1 MSKCMFSEPC
11 SFQICSIRIHLL
23 PGHRGMASKGSTA
36 LEVAVPLVPS
46 GRASCRDSQGPAIR
60 TLAFAHSA
68 ILLLPAPSAPSFY
81 LTGPARPGDLIT
93 SQARLALGQ
102 TRKPGATLRLKASS
116 GRREMDGAGSGSDAG
131 LLAGGSWER
140 VRVGV
145 GTQRGGGGGK
155 SPPRPP
161 VWDRRK
167 MDGCLIFAR
176 DERGPWVC
184 SSLFYKDQNG
194 EQWEGLGS
202 HLLQPRVLPTLA
214 GAGC

>member
-1 MSKCMFSEPC
+1 
-11 SFQICSIRIHLL
+11 
-23 PGHRGMASKGSTA
+23 MALKGSTVLRA
-36 LEVAVPLVPS
+36 AVAQVPS
-46 GRASCRDSQGPAIR
+46 GRAWCRDSQGPAIR

-68 ILLLPAPSAPSFY
+68 ILLLPTPSAPSFY
-81 LTGPARPGDLIT
+81 LTGPACPGNLIT

-102 TRKPGATLRLKASS
+102 TRKPGAALTLKASS
-116 GRREMDGAGSGSDAG
+116 GRREIDGTGSGSDPG
-131 LLAGGSWER
+131 LLVGGSWEW
-140 VRVGV
+140 VRVGA

-155 SPPRPP
+155 RPPPPP

-184 SSLFYKDQNG
+184 SSLFYKDLNG

-214 GAGC
+214 RAGC